1 MGENMK
7 LVQTESISQ
16 IQLVVLIILFNSGST
31 IILNIGEEAKNN
43 AWLAIL
49 LASWIG
55 VAIMLF
61 HFRIMNFYP
70 GKHLYQMLD
79 SGLGKILGHI
89 VGMGYIL
96 YFFISAGL
104 SVRNL
109 GELMVN
115 TIFPTTPI
123 EVFMISMV
131 LTSAY
136 ILYHGIEALGRSTE
150 IFFPYFIVFLFFIG
164 LGLLFSGQLLIRHLE
179 PFLGDGIKPILEAI
193 FPYHITLPFGELV
206 AFMVFIPQMATKKKA
221 LKWGLVA
228 VLLSGAILCYS
239 SLLQILTLG
248 PLKDRANFPLLSA
261 ANEISLLNFIE
272 RVDLLIVFLM
282 FLGILVR
289 ATIFFYVGLKGL
301 EHLFS
306 IPYRNLL
313 IPMTFIVALSGLL
326 IGTTYIEYKDYGK
339 KLSYVMLVFHYF
351 FPLLLFVRGY
361 WFQHKK
367 GGSKYEVF

>member
-1 MGENMK
+1 MMGENMK
-7 LVQTESISQ
+7 QVQTESISQ

-61 HFRIMNFYP
+61 HFRIMNYYP

-115 TIFPTTPI
+115 TIFPETPI

-136 ILYHGIEALGRSTE
+136 ILYHGIEVLGRSTE
-150 IFFPYFIVFLFFIG
+150 IFFPYFIVFLLLIG
-164 LGLLFSGQLLIRHLE
+164 IGLLFSGQLLIRHLE
-179 PFLGDGIKPILEAI
+179 PFLGDE
-193 FPYHITLPFGELV
+193 
-206 AFMVFIPQMATKKKA
+206 
-221 LKWGLVA
+221 
-228 VLLSGAILCYS
+228 
-239 SLLQILTLG
+239 
-248 PLKDRANFPLLSA
+248 
-261 ANEISLLNFIE
+261 
-272 RVDLLIVFLM
+272 
-282 FLGILVR
+282 
-289 ATIFFYVGLKGL
+289 
-301 EHLFS
+301 
-306 IPYRNLL
+306 
-313 IPMTFIVALSGLL
+313 
-326 IGTTYIEYKDYGK
+326 
-339 KLSYVMLVFHYF
+339 
-351 FPLLLFVRGY
+351 
-361 WFQHKK
+361 
-367 GGSKYEVF
+367 